1 MVAAGATGRKCVH
14 RGMANDEG
22 RRAGEGA
29 LIRAL
34 GVRALSA
41 NTINVI
47 IGGGI
52 FVLPGLAAAGMGSR
66 APLAYLVCALAM
78 GLVVLCFAE
87 AGSRVSLTGG
97 PYAYVEV
104 AFGPFA
110 GFLTGAL
117 LWSVTSFA
125 GAAVASAFAG
135 ASATFWTLLAHP
147 VPRALLLAALF
158 TALAA
163 VNVRGVLAGM
173 RLVE

>member
-1 MVAAGATGRKCVH
+1 MT
-14 RGMANDEG
+14 DDQP
-22 RRAGEGA
+22 RAGEGA
-29 LIRAL
+29 LVRAL
-34 GVRALSA
+34 GVRALAA

-52 FVLPGLAAAGMGSR
+52 FVLPALAAAGMGSR
-66 APLAYLVCALAM
+66 APVAYLVGALAM

-110 GFLTGAL
+110 GFLTGVL

-135 ASATFWTLLAHP
+135 ALAAAWAPLAQPAPRTLL
-147 VPRALLLAALF
+147 
-158 TALAA
+158 
-163 VNVRGVLAGM
+163 
-173 RLVE
+173 